1 MDRRLLVLALGTF
14 AIGTDNYVIAG
25 ILPDVAHSLGVGVA
39 AAGQL
44 VTAYALAYA
53 VLTPIMAAAT
63 AHWPRRRVLLGGL
76 ALFVAGNVLTETQSV
91 FVLVLASRVIAGLG
105 AAIFTP
111 AASATAAGLV
121 VPERRGFALAV
132 VLAGLS
138 AATALGAPIGTLVGS
153 VADWRMA
160 LWAVGLLGMLAGA
173 GVFRELPKLA
183 ASAPLGLRDRL
194 APLADAR
201 VAVTLL
207 TTVLVL
213 FGPFLLYT
221 YISVVF
227 DRATGGSGAILAVL
241 MSIWGLGA
249 TVGSLRAGALTDR
262 LGNRVVINVAVAVCA
277 LDFALMPWTSASFTG
292 AGVALAVWG
301 VCGWGFYMAQQHRL
315 VGIAPALAPLVLAL
329 NASVLYFAIS
339 VSSAAGALALSVW
352 DPHKLP
358 WLGASLIVVGL
369 AVAETAHRLITKG
382 RPRVSAPLRP
392 QPVRR

>member
-1 MDRRLLVLALGTF
+1 M
-14 AIGTDNYVIAG
+14 
-25 ILPDVAHSLGVGVA
+25 VA
-39 AAGQL
+39 
-44 VTAYALAYA
+44 
-53 VLTPIMAAAT
+53 
-63 AHWPRRRVLLGGL
+63 
-76 ALFVAGNVLTETQSV
+76 
-91 FVLVLASRVIAGLG
+91 
-105 AAIFTP
+105 
-111 AASATAAGLV
+111 
-121 VPERRGFALAV
+121 PERRGHALAV

-153 VADWRMA
+153 VADWRMT
-160 LWAVGLLGMLAGA
+160 LWAVALLGMLAGA
-173 GVFRELPKLA
+173 GVFSALPNIP
-183 ASAPLGLRDRL
+183 ASTPLGLRERL
-194 APLADAR
+194 APLADIR

-227 DRATGGSGAILAVL
+227 DRATGGSGAVLAVL
-241 MSIWGLGA
+241 MSLWGLGA

-262 LGNRVVINVAVAVCA
+262 LGNRVVINVAIAVCA

-292 AGVALAVWG
+292 AGLALAVWG

-315 VGIAPALAPLVLAL
+315 VSIAPTLAPVVLAL

-339 VSSAAGALALSVW
+339 VSSVAGALALSVW

-358 WLGASLIVVGL
+358 WLGAALIVVGI
-369 AVAETAHRLITKG
+369 AGAETAHRLIRNG
-382 RPRVSAPLRP
+382 RPRAPTTLRP